1 MDAFA
6 KRRISSFRVNT
17 LKSKDKYVLETLAE
31 LKIPVQSIA
40 EIPGVYFLDRE
51 HEYALKGTSLFRE
64 GYLYMQTLSSML
76 PVLALAPKPGEK
88 ILDVCSAPG
97 SKTTQIAAITNNEA
111 EIVAL
116 EQNQI
121 RYDKLL
127 HNIKLQ
133 EADSIVTH
141 KTEARKFLNDS
152 EEEFDAILLD
162 APCSAEG
169 RIWLEDEKTF
179 GFFSIDNIE
188 RKAELQKD
196 LLASAFL
203 RLKIG
208 GRLVY
213 STCTLAPEE
222 NEGVLQTLIT
232 VFPQAKIV
240 PVQLPTFS
248 EFRKGMAE
256 FQKTTYDTQIQ
267 NAVRVIP
274 SQRFE
279 GFFIAA
285 ITKV

>member
-1 MDAFA
+1 MEAFA
-6 KRRISSFRVNT
+6 KRRIASFRVNT
-17 LKSKDKYVLETLAE
+17 LKSKDQYVLETLAG
-31 LKIPVQSIA
+31 LNIPVQPIA
-40 EIPGVYFLDRE
+40 ELPGVYFLDRE

-64 GYLYMQTLSSML
+64 GYIYMQTLSSML
-76 PVLALAPKPGEK
+76 PVLALAPKAGEK

-179 GFFSIDNIE
+179 GFFSVDNIE
-188 RKAELQKD
+188 RKAELQKE

-208 GRLVY
+208 GRLIY

-240 PVQLPTFS
+240 PVKLPVFS
-248 EFRKGMAE
+248 EFRKGMSE
-256 FQKTTYDTQIQ
+256 FQKTTYDAQIQ
-267 NAVRVIP
+267 NSVRVIP
-274 SQRFE
+274 SGRFE
-279 GFFIAA
+279 GFFIAS